1 MPLSVGLTAI
11 ATQHNKTKL
20 TQQMNICTFLR
31 SSLLLC
37 FCAQLLFSARPALFC
52 VLFALLCFPHF
63 PEFFCAPTM
72 FSCAFLY
79 TSALICAFSAPH
91 SVFNNM
97 PSTFLSTCAFN
108 NVASLAAATPL
119 ATTVLTGFAFPKAVV
134 MKVALAPL
142 TLNV

>member
-20 TQQMNICTFLR
+20 TRQMNICTFLR

-37 FCAQLLFSARPALFC
+37 FCVQLRFSAHPALFC
-52 VLFALLCFPHF
+52 AFSALSELFCPPTAL
-63 PEFFCAPTM
+63 
-72 FSCAFLY
+72 SCAFLF

-91 SVFNNM
+91 VVFNNM